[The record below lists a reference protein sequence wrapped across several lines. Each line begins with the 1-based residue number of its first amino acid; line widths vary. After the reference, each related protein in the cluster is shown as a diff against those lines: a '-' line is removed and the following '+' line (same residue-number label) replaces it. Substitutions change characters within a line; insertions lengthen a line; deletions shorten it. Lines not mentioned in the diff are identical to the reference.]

1 MGKCRRKL
9 KDGEYFNSS
18 NNRYEYHYTD
28 RLGKKRVITSARLE
42 PNDPLPKSKRG
53 GKSLREKE
61 AEILKLLQNNIDVDG
76 GKITVY
82 ETTLKFLEVLY
93 AKKNITYG
101 NLRRKAGAL

>member
-53 GKSLREKE
+53 VQLAGMLFQTGS
-61 AEILKLLQNNIDVDG
+61 G
-76 GKITVY
+76 TVR
-82 ETTLKFLEVLY
+82 L
-93 AKKNITYG
+93 
-101 NLRRKAGAL
+101 

>member
-61 AEILKLLQNNIDVDG
+61 AEILKLLQNNHEGEIQRFSNANGLVFNQTDV
-76 GKITVY
+76 
-82 ETTLKFLEVLY
+82 
-93 AKKNITYG
+93 
-101 NLRRKAGAL
+101 

>member
-42 PNDPLPKSKRG
+42 PNDPLPKASG
-53 GKSLREKE
+53 AGSL
-61 AEILKLLQNNIDVDG
+61 
-76 GKITVY
+76 
-82 ETTLKFLEVLY
+82 
-93 AKKNITYG
+93 
-101 NLRRKAGAL
+101 